1 MNADGSCPTCGR
13 VLDAVERSG
22 ARAGVTT
29 AIDATTAAEE
39 ESSRAPWHFWVL
51 VVGTVAYLAWRL
63 VQFIIYL
70 L

>member
-22 ARAGVTT
+22 TKAGATTT
-29 AIDATTAAEE
+29 ADADEE

-51 VVGTVAYLAWRL
+51 VIGTVAYLAWRL